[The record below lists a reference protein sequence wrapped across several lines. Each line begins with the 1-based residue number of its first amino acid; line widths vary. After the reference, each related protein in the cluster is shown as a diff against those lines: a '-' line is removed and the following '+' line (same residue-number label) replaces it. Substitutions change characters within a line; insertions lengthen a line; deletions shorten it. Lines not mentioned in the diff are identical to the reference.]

1 MWTLPKE
8 VGDLVAMNANR
19 SEVFKMFFA
28 LVFANQTS
36 AWPKKMV
43 PREEQAAGNESQVQ
57 DCWRWLDPFRS
68 MGPDSL
74 QVKACPHKA
83 TLHHI

>member
-36 AWPKKMV
+36 ALAKKKWFQEKNKQQGMRV
-43 PREEQAAGNESQVQ
+43 RSRIAGDGLTHS
-57 DCWRWLDPFRS
+57 
-68 MGPDSL
+68 GPWAL
-74 QVKACPHKA
+74 TACR
-83 TLHHI
+83 